1 MTPLLFLLA
10 ALPGVL
16 ISWYIYRADKYE
28 QEQRV
33 PIALCFVIGALAT
46 WPALQAELWAHAAT
60 GIRYSRD
67 VLSAGLHSFGI
78 VALTEEGI
86 KWLCLLAYPFFRS
99 FFNEPLDGILYA
111 VLIAMG
117 FATMENI
124 AYANQ
129 FGISTTVM
137 RGFTAVPAHGAFAV
151 IMGYY
156 AGKAKFDPT
165 RRWRLLLRGLFMA
178 VLIHGA
184 YDFLFVQ
191 ELYSELVLLAA
202 VVLGLGIYYGQ
213 KLIKEHQDNSPFRK

>member
-16 ISWYIYRADKYE
+16 ISWYIYRADKFE
-28 QEQRV
+28 REQRI
-33 PIALCFVIGALAT
+33 PIAVCFLLGALAT
-46 WPALQAELWAHAAT
+46 WPALQVEVWGHTAT
-60 GIRYSRD
+60 GIRFHRNIFVAAFYSF
-67 VLSAGLHSFGI
+67 VI
-78 VALTEEGI
+78 VAVTEESI
-86 KWLCLLAYPFFRS
+86 KWCCLLLYPFFRT
-99 FFNEPLDGILYA
+99 FFNEPMDGILYA

-129 FGISTTVM
+129 FGIEITVF

-156 AGKAKFDPT
+156 AGKAKFDT
-165 RRWRLLLRGLFMA
+165 ARRWSLLLRGLLVA
-178 VLIHGA
+178 ILLHGA

-191 ELYSELVLLAA
+191 EMYGELVFLAA
-202 VVLGLGIYYGQ
+202 GVLGLSIYYAQ
-213 KLIKEHQDNSPFRK
+213 RMIHEHQDNSPFRK

>member
-16 ISWYIYRADKYE
+16 LSWYIYRADKFE
-28 QEQRV
+28 QEPRL
-33 PIALCFVIGALAT
+33 PIVLCFVLGALAT
-46 WPALQAELWAHAAT
+46 WPALQAEIWAHAAT
-60 GIRYSRD
+60 GVRYRRD

-99 FFNEPLDGILYA
+99 FFNEPMDGILYA

-156 AGKAKFDPT
+156 AGKAKFDPV
-165 RRWRLLLRGLFMA
+165 RRWRLLLQGLLVA
-178 VLIHGA
+178 VLVHGT

-202 VVLGLGIYYGQ
+202 GVLGLSVYYAQ
-213 KLIKEHQDNSPFRK
+213 RLIREHQNNSPFRK